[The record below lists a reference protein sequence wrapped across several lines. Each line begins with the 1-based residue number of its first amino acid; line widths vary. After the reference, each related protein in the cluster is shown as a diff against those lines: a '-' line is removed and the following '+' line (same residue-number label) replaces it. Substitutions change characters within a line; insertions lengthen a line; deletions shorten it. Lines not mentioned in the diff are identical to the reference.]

1 MSGEK
6 QCGLMEQFTL
16 SSACRNP
23 TCAAGPDAAKKIHA
37 AITFGVTEVL
47 PLVDMGQGWG
57 EVNVNN

>member
-1 MSGEK
+1 
-6 QCGLMEQFTL
+6 MEQFTL